1 MSLKYHLKTRG
12 SNSFKQFSVTDSGF
26 WQKLPLAP
34 EKILLLDYDG
44 TLAPFKVKREE
55 AVPYDGVREIL
66 DNILAETGT
75 RVILISG
82 RMIDDLLPLLGLKTI
97 PEIWGSHGFERLLPD
112 GSIEKQLLSASCF
125 HGLEAAYNWVIKEGH
140 EAHCE
145 KKPSSIAFHFRG
157 LQKDIQK
164 ELTQQVRFAWE
175 PLTHDG
181 DLQIHSFDG
190 GLELRIPGV
199 NKGEV
204 VGRILS
210 ESDNQAIIAYLG
222 DDLTDEDAFK
232 ALKGKGLSLLVRK
245 EFRETLADCWL
256 VPPVELL
263 DFLNNW
269 YRLARH
275 VKEAPKK

>member
-1 MSLKYHLKTRG
+1 MSLKSHLKTRG

-34 EKILLLDYDG
+34 EQVLLLDYDG
-44 TLAPFKVKREE
+44 TLAPFKIERDE
-55 AVPYDGVREIL
+55 AVPYAGVREIL
-66 DNILAETGT
+66 DSILAETGT
-75 RVILISG
+75 RVIIISG
-82 RMIDDLLPLLGLKTI
+82 RMVDDLLPLLGLKTI

-112 GSIEKQLLSASCF
+112 GSIEKQLLSESCC

-145 KKPSSIAFHFRG
+145 KKASSIAFHFRG

-164 ELTQQVRFAWE
+164 ELTRKVRSAWQ

-181 DLQIHSFDG
+181 YLQIHSFDA

-204 VGRILS
+204 VERILA
-210 ESDNQAIIAYLG
+210 ESDNQAIMAYLG

-232 ALKGKGLSLLVRK
+232 ALKGKGLTLLVRK
-245 EFRETLADCWL
+245 KFRETLADCWL

-269 YRLARH
+269 YRLVRH
-275 VKEAPKK
+275 AKEAPKK

>member
-1 MSLKYHLKTRG
+1 MEGSLDPLPV
-12 SNSFKQFSVTDSGF
+12 SF

-34 EKILLLDYDG
+34 EQVLLLDYDG
-44 TLAPFKVKREE
+44 TLAPFKIKREE
-55 AVPYDGVREIL
+55 AVPYAGVREIL
-66 DNILAETGT
+66 DSILAETGT
-75 RVILISG
+75 RVIIISG
-82 RMIDDLLPLLGLKTI
+82 RMVDDLLPLLGLKTI

-112 GSIEKQLLSASCF
+112 GSIEKQLLSEGCC

-145 KKPSSIAFHFRG
+145 KKTSSLAFHFRG

-164 ELTQQVRFAWE
+164 ELTRKVRSAWQ
-175 PLTHDG
+175 PLTHEG
-181 DLQIHSFDG
+181 YLQIHSFDA

-204 VGRILS
+204 VERILA
-210 ESDNQAIIAYLG
+210 ESDNQAIMAYLG

-232 ALKGKGLSLLVRK
+232 ALKGKGLTLLVRK

-275 VKEAPKK
+275 AKEAPKK